1 MMTEKCFLCGEEDII
16 KIANCFFKDCGM
28 MTNNEY
34 TASIEYYGEPK
45 VYTLE
50 EEDQYEDEDE
60 MATWY
65 EFDSYQDFTDTTAI
79 YPEDKALEYVALG
92 LASEAGEFAGKI
104 KKMIRDNNHD
114 QDAMIAE
121 LGDVLWYVAQ
131 AASTLGVHLSDVA
144 IDNVAK
150 LKSRQERGTLKGD
163 GDDR

>member
-1 MMTEKCFLCGEEDII
+1 
-16 KIANCFFKDCGM
+16 M

-45 VYTLE
+45 VYILE
-50 EEDQYEDEDE
+50 QDHVCDEDCFEDQYDDEDE

-65 EFDSYQDFTDTTAI
+65 EFDAYQDFTDTTAI

-121 LGDVLWYVAQ
+121 LGDVLWYLAR
-131 AASTLGVHLSDVA
+131 AAAELDVHLSDVA

>member
-1 MMTEKCFLCGEEDII
+1 
-16 KIANCFFKDCGM
+16 M

-34 TASIEYYGEPK
+34 TDSIEYYGEPK
-45 VYTLE
+45 VYVL
-50 EEDQYEDEDE
+50 EEDQYDDEDE

-65 EFDSYQDFTDTTAI
+65 EFDAYQDFTDTTAI

-92 LASEAGEFAGKI
+92 LASEAGEFAGKV
-104 KKMIRDNNHD
+104 KKMIRDNKWD
-114 QDAMIAE
+114 TEAMIAE
-121 LGDVLWYVAQ
+121 LGDVLWYLAR
-131 AASTLGVHLSDVA
+131 AAAELDVHLSDVA

>member
-1 MMTEKCFLCGEEDII
+1 
-16 KIANCFFKDCGM
+16 M

-45 VYTLE
+45 VYILE
-50 EEDQYEDEDE
+50 QDHVCDDDCFEDQYDDEDE

-65 EFDSYQDFTDTTAI
+65 EFDAYQDFTDTTAI

-150 LKSRQERGTLKGD
+150 LKSRQERGTLKGN

>member
-1 MMTEKCFLCGEEDII
+1 
-16 KIANCFFKDCGM
+16 M

-45 VYTLE
+45 VYVLE

-79 YPEDKALEYVALG
+79 YPEDQALEYVALG

-104 KKMIRDNNHD
+104 KKMIRDGNHD
-114 QDAMIAE
+114 QDAMVAE